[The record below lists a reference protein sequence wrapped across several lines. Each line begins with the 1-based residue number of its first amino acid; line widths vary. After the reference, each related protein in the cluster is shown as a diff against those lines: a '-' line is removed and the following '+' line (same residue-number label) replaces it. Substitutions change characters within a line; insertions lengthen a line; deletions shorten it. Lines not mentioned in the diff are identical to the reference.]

1 MNSFCCLQ
9 TVASVS
15 EVEDLLGYLIRD
27 NYIGM
32 LYEVLLYYMHINQL
46 SVITQGLL
54 IIIQTKIFMDVT
66 S

>member
-15 EVEDLLGYLIRD
+15 EIEDLLGYLIRD

-54 IIIQTKIFMDVT
+54 IIIQTKIFMDIT
-66 S
+66 

>member
-1 MNSFCCLQ
+1 M
-9 TVASVS
+9 ASVS
-15 EVEDLLGYLIRD
+15 EIEDLLGYLIRD

-54 IIIQTKIFMDVT
+54 IIIQTKIFMDIT
-66 S
+66 